1 MKQEELNEIVE
12 SHVKWLYGDGKRADL
27 AGADLHGADL
37 DRANLRGADL
47 YGADLHGANLSG
59 AILYRADL
67 YGANLRGANLY
78 GASLYRAN
86 LYRANLSGADL
97 YGASLRGADMSEANL
112 HGANLCGA
120 DLYEARLYGAD
131 LSEANLCGADLP
143 TGMYQVVGAG
153 SCNRSTTYDTINDQ
167 VVCGCWYDGKG
178 NHLDSF
184 IDRVESIYGPN
195 GENPN
200 SVHYTEYMAAIDF
213 FRAMKQLKENQDRQR
228 NESFR

>member
-27 AGADLHGADL
+27 AGADLRGANL
-37 DRANLRGADL
+37 YSANLRKT
-47 YGADLHGANLSG
+47 DLHGANLHSADLSG
-59 AILYRADL
+59 ADL
-67 YGANLRGANLY
+67 YGANLRGANLRHVD
-78 GASLYRAN
+78 LYSAN
-86 LYRANLSGADL
+86 LRRADL
-97 YGASLRGADMSEANL
+97 YGASLCKADL
-112 HGANLCGA
+112 RGANLEGANLVRA
-120 DLYEARLYGAD
+120 DLWGAY
-131 LSEANLCGADLP
+131 LP
-143 TGMYQVVGAG
+143 IGVYQIVGPG
-153 SCNRSTTYDTINDQ
+153 SCNRCTTYDTINDQ

-195 GENPN
+195 GEKPD

-228 NESFR
+228 NEGFRQKGAIL

>member
-27 AGADLHGADL
+27 AGADLRGANL
-37 DRANLRGADL
+37 YSANLRKT
-47 YGADLHGANLSG
+47 DLHGANLHSADLSG
-59 AILYRADL
+59 ANL
-67 YGANLRGANLY
+67 YGANLRGANLRHVD
-78 GASLYRAN
+78 LYSAN
-86 LYRANLSGADL
+86 LRRADL
-97 YGASLRGADMSEANL
+97 YGASLCKADL
-112 HGANLCGA
+112 RGANLEGANLVRA
-120 DLYEARLYGAD
+120 DLWGAY
-131 LSEANLCGADLP
+131 LP
-143 TGMYQVVGAG
+143 IGVYQIVGPG
-153 SCNRSTTYDTINDQ
+153 SCNRCTTYDTINDQ

-195 GENPN
+195 GEKPD

-228 NESFR
+228 NEGFRQKGAIL